1 MDVRATLAGGEGIE
15 GVVVEAELAQL
26 DCGEPLTSMPLTAVT
41 ITNRHV
47 TVCER
52 GGATESVRAR
62 VCMRGYECIHVC
74 VCARGYM
81 YI

>member
-1 MDVRATLAGGEGIE
+1 VDVRATLAGGEGIE

-47 TVCER
+47 TV
-52 GGATESVRAR
+52 
-62 VCMRGYECIHVC
+62 
-74 VCARGYM
+74 
-81 YI
+81 